1 MIVLVVGI
9 SLIPKIGNQTQKIPP
24 KTSVRDSKVRSAA
37 GNFLE
42 PIEYKIKPEQTKVP
56 CKAERDEFLNV
67 VKKLSSLK
75 TNIANEIIAQ
85 NNPAK
90 AIVVKVG
97 IFLFHLKV
105 TEPTEKPK
113 ADIRPTTKPNNVPI
127 LLLPVSYTHLTLPT
141 IYSV

>member
-1 MIVLVVGI
+1 M
-9 SLIPKIGNQTQKIPP
+9 
-24 KTSVRDSKVRSAA
+24 
-37 GNFLE
+37 
-42 PIEYKIKPEQTKVP
+42 PEQTKVP
-56 CKAERDEFLNV
+56 CKADKDEFLNV

-75 TNIANEIIAQ
+75 INIVNEIIAQ

-105 TEPTEKPK
+105 TEPIEKPK
-113 ADIRPTTKPNNVPI
+113 ADIRPTTKP
-127 LLLPVSYTHLTLPT
+127 VSYTHMTLPT